1 MEYVIIG
8 ACIVV
13 AIAGGIVLYVKNKRT
28 KNELG
33 NTAVVVSKT
42 SSSKLQASEVAN
54 DPVIQIGILPA
65 DAISDE
71 TKLVEITDSTEAL
84 TDVESPEINAL
95 KNYLTLSFKKD
106 KMAFIEENPFVAWS
120 AMVSNKDGTYGR
132 PCL

>member
-54 DPVIQIGILPA
+54 DLVIQIGILPA

-71 TKLVEITDSTEAL
+71 TKLVESKRQIIMRLDTRL
-84 TDVESPEINAL
+84 L
-95 KNYLTLSFKKD
+95 Q
-106 KMAFIEENPFVAWS
+106 PFASWS
-120 AMVSNKDGTYGR
+120 NS
-132 PCL
+132 L